1 MITNATVE
9 VVCYSPVV
17 IRYADVVVYM
27 IICSITLF
35 ALATVFDFKSFSVD
49 IVFKRINLDYFTVFH
64 LTGTT
69 KKLQKK
75 RASFPAVL
83 LSLLLS

>member
-1 MITNATVE
+1 MI
-9 VVCYSPVV
+9 
-17 IRYADVVVYM
+17 VY
-27 IICSITLF
+27 SITLF
-35 ALATVFDFKSFSVD
+35 TFATVFDFKSFPVD
-49 IVFKRINLDYFTVFH
+49 IVFERINLDYFTVFH

-75 RASFPAVL
+75 RASFPVVL